1 MFTVSSVELTKARV
15 RSARKEKRRSRA
27 YRDEI
32 IAKRDTK
39 HHD

>member
-1 MFTVSSVELTKARV
+1 MFAVNSVEVTKARV
-15 RSARKEKRRSRA
+15 RTAKKERRRSRA

-32 IAKRDTK
+32 MAKRETK